1 MAINLVTK
9 HEKQLM
15 TVYTKASVIGN
26 SLSDAYDFFG
36 AKTVIIHTPTTVA
49 MSNYTRSGTSRYG
62 TPTEVEDTTQELT
75 MSQDKSFALT
85 IDKGNNADQ
94 LNMKAV
100 GRIVNLQMSERAVPE
115 RDKYV
120 LGVLAAKAGGKKE
133 GAALT
138 KATICDRI
146 SEGTQALDD
155 AEVPEDGRTLWITSA
170 GYKLL
175 KHSEEFMAVERIAG
189 KAIERGV
196 VGTYDNMTVKKVP
209 SSRMPANTNFII
221 AHRDAATAPVKLHE
235 IKIHQDPPGIN
246 GHLMEGREYYDCFV
260 FNARNKGVYVDTV
273 SGS

>member
-9 HEKQLM
+9 HAKQLM

-26 SLSDAYDFFG
+26 SLSDAYDFSG

-94 LNMKAV
+94 LNMKAT
-100 GRIVNLQMSERAVPE
+100 GRIVKLQLAERAVPE

-120 LGVLAAKAGGKKE
+120 LGQLAAKAGGKKE

-138 KATICDRI
+138 KSTICDRI
-146 SEGTQALDD
+146 SEGTRALDD

-209 SSRMPANTNFII
+209 ASRMPANTNFII

>member
-1 MAINLVTK
+1 MAVNLVTK
-9 HEKQLM
+9 HAKQLM

-26 SLSDAYDFFG
+26 SLSNAYDFTG
-36 AKTVIIHTPTTVA
+36 AKTVVIHTPQTVA

-62 TPTEVEDTTQELT
+62 VPTEVEDTTQELT

-94 LNMKAV
+94 LNMKAA
-100 GRIVNLQMSERAVPE
+100 GRIVALQLAERAVPE
-115 RDKYV
+115 RDKYC
-120 LGVLAAKAGGKKE
+120 LNVLATKAGGKKA

-138 KATICDRI
+138 KATICERI

-155 AEVPEDGRTLWITSA
+155 AEVPEDGRTLWITAA

-209 SSRMPANTNFII
+209 ASRMPANTNFII

-235 IKIHQDPPGIN
+235 INIHQDPPGIN

-260 FNARNKGVYVDTV
+260 FNARNKGVYVDTT

>member
-1 MAINLVTK
+1 MAVNLVTK
-9 HEKQLM
+9 HAKQLM

-26 SLSDAYDFFG
+26 SLSNAYDFTG
-36 AKTVIIHTPTTVA
+36 AKTVIIHTPQTVA

-94 LNMKAV
+94 LNMKAA
-100 GRIVNLQMSERAVPE
+100 GRIVALQLAERAVPE
-115 RDKYV
+115 RDKYC
-120 LGVLAAKAGGKKE
+120 LNILATKAGGKKA

-138 KATICDRI
+138 KTTICERI

-155 AEVPEDGRTLWITSA
+155 AEVPEDGRTLWITAA

-209 SSRMPANTNFII
+209 ASRMPANTNFII

-235 IKIHQDPPGIN
+235 INIHQDPPGIN

-260 FNARNKGVYVDTV
+260 FNARNKGVYVDTT